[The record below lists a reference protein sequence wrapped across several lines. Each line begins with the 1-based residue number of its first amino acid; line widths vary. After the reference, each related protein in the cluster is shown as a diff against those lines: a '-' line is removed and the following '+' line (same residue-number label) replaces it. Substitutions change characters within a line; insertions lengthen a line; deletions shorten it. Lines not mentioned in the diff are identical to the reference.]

1 MSMTRDAF
9 TRIRDAIVS
18 GGLELGEHL
27 SEAAIAN
34 ALRMSKAPVRA
45 AFIELRDKGLVSV
58 VPQSG
63 TYVFTPTPEDVRT
76 MSEFRALL
84 EDQALREAYRLRRD
98 AMFSRLIAAV
108 DIMREAIPKRDWD
121 GYRAADN
128 AYHMAFLEECG
139 NPYILQAYNLTASAL
154 EALRVRLQGGAG
166 NFRERSFREHLEML
180 ELLQA
185 GKLDE
190 TAAVLRNHILI
201 INAWMA
207 GQRFSADR
215 GTRKLKGEDRDYTAI
230 FATDASVP
238 GRMPRSA

>member
-1 MSMTRDAF
+1 MSMTREAF
-9 TRIRDAIVS
+9 ERIRDAIVS

-63 TYVFTPTPEDVRT
+63 TYVFSPTPDDVRT

-84 EDQALREAYRLRRD
+84 EDQALREAYRLRPEV
-98 AMFSRLIAAV
+98 MFRRLVAAV
-108 DIMREAIPKRDWD
+108 DTMRNALPGRDWD
-121 GYRAADN
+121 GYRTADN
-128 AYHMAFLEECG
+128 AYHMAFLQECG
-139 NPYILQAYNLTASAL
+139 NPYILRAYNLTSSAL

-166 NFRERSFREHLEML
+166 NFRERSFREHVQML
-180 ELLQA
+180 DLLRA

-190 TAAVLRNHILI
+190 AAAMLRDHILI
-201 INAWMA
+201 INQWMT
-207 GQRFSADR
+207 GRRFSADR
-215 GTRKLKGEDRDYTAI
+215 GTRKLKGEDRDYTTI
-230 FATDASVP
+230 FAASAP
-238 GRMPRSA
+238 PTPRAV

>member
-1 MSMTRDAF
+1 MSMTRQAF
-9 TRIRDAIVS
+9 DRIRDAIVS

-34 ALRMSKAPVRA
+34 ALGMSKAPVRA

-63 TYVFTPTPEDVRT
+63 TYVFSPLPDEVRA

-84 EDQALREAYRLRRD
+84 EEQALREAYRLRPD
-98 AMFSRLIAAV
+98 VMFRRLIAAV
-108 DIMREAIPKRDWD
+108 AGMRRAIPARDWD
-121 GYRAADN
+121 GYRKADN
-128 AYHMAFLEECG
+128 EYHMAFLEECG
-139 NPYILQAYNLTASAL
+139 NPYILHAHDLTASTL

-185 GKLDE
+185 GELDE
-190 TAAVLRNHILI
+190 AASVLRDHILI
-201 INAWMA
+201 INQWMS
-207 GQRFSADR
+207 GRRFSADR
-215 GTRKLKGEDRDYTAI
+215 GTRKLKGEDRDYTSI
-230 FATDASVP
+230 FA
-238 GRMPRSA
+238 PRPA